1 MMPLLITVSDAEEWR
16 LQDVANSLAEHFSL
30 DDEERLEL
38 LPSGQAKFR
47 TRVNW
52 ASQELKKHEFIKK
65 PRWGHLQ
72 ITELGLSIL
81 RENPSSMDSSLLD
94 QYTNHGVL
102 SDTDSKAAQGR
113 LEADAEARTPSEVI
127 EAAYQMIRDSL
138 AEELL
143 QQIKNCSPEFFE
155 RLVVDVLVSMGY
167 GGTRREAGRAI
178 GKSGDEGI
186 DGTINE
192 DRLGLDV
199 IYIQAK
205 RWEGTVSRPHI
216 QQFAGALQGQKA
228 RKGVFI
234 TTSNFSKGAKDFAR
248 NIESSLVLVDGEVL
262 AGHMIDH
269 SVGVTVETSYEIK
282 RIDSD
287 YFEEV

>member
-1 MMPLLITVSDAEEWR
+1 
-16 LQDVANSLAEHFSL
+16 
-30 DDEERLEL
+30 
-38 LPSGQAKFR
+38 
-47 TRVNW
+47 
-52 ASQELKKHEFIKK
+52 
-65 PRWGHLQ
+65 
-72 ITELGLSIL
+72 
-81 RENPSSMDSSLLD
+81 MDSSLLD